1 MNFKDMLDKL
11 SMLSE
16 ATKETEKGRV
26 HKADVGGY
34 GRKYDTD
41 EEGDEKAGDKDAAKS
56 TEKRG
61 RGRPTKA
68 GSTADTDKKYSGAKE
83 LQSFIVGNVPKKPS
97 KELKNLPSKKHSL
110 KEFFEQID
118 EERMI
123 KEAEQ
128 ITMMPAKSNTQVIQ
142 QGNKTL
148 GTVSNPTLAAQIKQ
162 AIGKGEMSLAGT
174 ELGEEKEKWIQ
185 KAVKHPGALRKKLGA
200 KEGEPIPAGK
210 LEKAT
215 HSKDPTTARQ
225 ARLAQTL
232 RKINKESINEGL
244 AEGLEPELGGTPKK
258 VNDLFHDSNLEN
270 YKALQAFVQ
279 DFGNQYEKFKQGIQQ
294 GYWTAEYQEGSLSM
308 GDAPGY
314 TVTVKNPMYYK
325 TFLGLMSR
333 LPSYERNRVHVTEG
347 VGPKLGGTPKK
358 VNDLFHDS
366 KLENYKALQA
376 FVQDFGNQVQKF
388 NQGMQQGYWT
398 AQQQKGDFVGGDA
411 PGYTVTVKNPMY
423 YKTFLGLMSKL
434 PNYES
439 NRVHVSENLDEAR
452 LGTPKSYD
460 PKVFK
465 NKGAKHLLDDPKLM
479 SYNQLRIYE
488 IPDSYSSLP
497 ALKKLEQEDGKK
509 WAFKNFP
516 GDAAMRDPYTFGVIV
531 TKPQYY
537 KEFLSLIS
545 SINPGLPVM
554 VDTREKPQVGDGS
567 YDPKGVEL
575 INYIKEVEQPTM
587 DNMSAMGAG
596 LGTGRSDKSLEEAKK
611 TVKRDDK
618 AEKAGRKVAKDIE
631 YDEKVKDKIHGT
643 KRHSED
649 EKAER
654 AGKKVAKDIEYDE
667 KKKHVKEATVKRDD
681 KAEKAGK
688 KVAKDIEY
696 DEKVKDKIHGKK
708 RHSEDEKAER
718 AGKKVAK
725 DIEYDE
731 KKDKKKHVKEGMS
744 HNISAARLEGK
755 AHGLKGHAYRGKHYE
770 DMEEARAYHEG
781 YVEGL
786 DECYGMEPI
795 RGVVVGEEVPATVPG
810 MANQAERMA
819 MEADLDEMD
828 KTEYMKHKAR
838 TTPGSTFKAFGQT
851 MHDKDVFESPFA
863 FESLD
868 KQLNELLIE
877 GEVVEE
883 GMSVSISKGNQG
895 APDSVTVSAQ
905 DHEAE
910 KLLSFIKQA
919 GLGLF
924 GDEQKSDYGS
934 PAGEISKQ
942 SHGDIEVVDDHDGM
956 MSLMKKMAGMEH
968 GSDDGDYRDEEH
980 HDDHDHEQE
989 GPCNEC
995 GYMES
1000 DCQCDEEMVE
1010 DESYDQEEEIAAES
1024 DELAELKRLAGHNT
1038 AQPEIASREGMQ
1050 EANPPDS
1057 GAKDTAIAVQDT
1069 KQANDNATDKEET
1082 FGSTMEDGSE
1092 ASEQPVKPMTDEEL
1106 DKAEKHKLDEWANNA
1121 GQKGT
1126 DTVFVTNDEF
1136 MIDTITSGLNKRKAT
1151 GQATIPVI
1159 ASQGARDGNED
1170 IGAWKKL
1177 AGLTK

>member
-1 MNFKDMLDKL
+1 MNFKDMLETL

-26 HKADVGGY
+26 HKAEPGGY
-34 GRKYDTD
+34 GRQYDTD
-41 EEGDEKAGDKDAAKS
+41 EEGDEDGDKDAKKP

-61 RGRPTKA
+61 RGRPAKTGAHASSPEEKKKQKGREEAGKA
-68 GSTADTDKKYSGAKE
+68 
-83 LQSFIVGNVPKKPS
+83 LQSMIGTAPKKS
-97 KELKNLPSKKHSL
+97 KELEKLPKKKHSL
-110 KEFFEQID
+110 KEFFDQID
-118 EERMI
+118 QERLIQEATPGQALQVKPMAGAAQLVDPASGKVVATGKADKI
-123 KEAEQ
+123 NAMQRSMAQGEVQMPKMEEAE
-128 ITMMPAKSNTQVIQ
+128 
-142 QGNKTL
+142 
-148 GTVSNPTLAAQIKQ
+148 
-162 AIGKGEMSLAGT
+162 GK
-174 ELGEEKEKWIQ
+174 KWIQ
-185 KAVKHPGALRKKLGA
+185 KAIDPSKKGALRKKLGA

-244 AEGLEPELGGTPKK
+244 AEGLEPELGGTQRK

-279 DFGNQYEKFKQGIQQ
+279 TFGNQYEKFKQGIQQ
-294 GYWTAEYQEGSLSM
+294 GYWTAEYQQGSLSM

-333 LPSYERNRVHVTEG
+333 LPNYERNRVHV
-347 VGPKLGGTPKK
+347 
-358 VNDLFHDS
+358 F
-366 KLENYKALQA
+366 
-376 FVQDFGNQVQKF
+376 
-388 NQGMQQGYWT
+388 
-398 AQQQKGDFVGGDA
+398 
-411 PGYTVTVKNPMY
+411 
-423 YKTFLGLMSKL
+423 
-434 PNYES
+434 
-439 NRVHVSENLDEAR
+439 ENLDEAR

-488 IPDSYSSLP
+488 IPDKWSHLP

-509 WAFKNFP
+509 WAFKRFP

-575 INYIKEVEQPTM
+575 INYIKEVEQPTE
-587 DNMSAMGAG
+587 DNMKAMGAN
-596 LGTGRSDKSLEEAKK
+596 LAAGRNPYSLEEAKK

-667 KKKHVKEATVKRDD
+667 KKNNK
-681 KAEKAGK
+681 K
-688 KVAKDIEY
+688 KVNESM
-696 DEKVKDKIHGKK
+696 H
-708 RHSEDEKAER
+708 RHS
-718 AGKKVAK
+718 
-725 DIEYDE
+725 
-731 KKDKKKHVKEGMS
+731 S
-744 HNISAARLEGK
+744 ARLMGK
-755 AHGLKGHAYRGKHYE
+755 AHALAKEAYNCRYE
-770 DMEEARAYHEG
+770 DMEEAKAYHDG
-781 YVEGL
+781 FKEGL
-786 DECYGMEPI
+786 DECYGQ
-795 RGVVVGEEVPATVPG
+795 GVYETAPAMPPSTMSG
-810 MANQAERMA
+810 MAHAA
-819 MEADLDEMD
+819 MEDDLDEMD
-828 KTEYMKHKAR
+828 KTSYMKQQAIK
-838 TTPGSTFKAFGQT
+838 TKGPTFKAFGQT
-851 MHDKDVFESPFA
+851 MYDKDVLENSLA

-868 KQLNELLIE
+868 KQLHDLLIE

-905 DHEAE
+905 DSEAE
-910 KLLSFIKQA
+910 KLLSFIKQT

-924 GDEQKSDYGS
+924 GDESQSNYGA
-934 PAGEISKQ
+934 PTGETPKHA
-942 SHGDIEVVDDHDGM
+942 HGDIEVVDDHDGM
-956 MSLMKKMAGMEH
+956 MSIMKKLSGMDQDNDE
-968 GSDDGDYRDEEH
+968 DYRDEEH
-980 HDDHDHEQE
+980 HEHEDE
-989 GPCNEC
+989 CNEC

-1000 DCQCDEEMVE
+1000 DCQCDEEALVDE
-1010 DESYDQEEEIAAES
+1010 TESYGQEEEKVA
-1024 DELAELKRLAGHNT
+1024 
-1038 AQPEIASREGMQ
+1038 
-1050 EANPPDS
+1050 EANPDDS
-1057 GAKDTAIAVQDT
+1057 DEAETSADE
-1069 KQANDNATDKEET
+1069 NAEAEE
-1082 FGSTMEDGSE
+1082 DE
-1092 ASEQPVKPMTDEEL
+1092 ALARADEL
-1106 DKAEKHKLDEWANNA
+1106 KEWANQV
-1121 GQKGT
+1121 GKGPGKGT
-1126 DTVFVTNDEF
+1126 DASFEEDIEF
-1136 MIDTITSGLNKRKAT
+1136 MTKIIAGGLNKPKAT
-1151 GQATIPVI
+1151 GQTTIPVI
-1159 ASQGARDGNED
+1159 PGQGARTGHED
-1170 IGAWKKL
+1170 ISAWKKL
-1177 AGLTK
+1177 AGI